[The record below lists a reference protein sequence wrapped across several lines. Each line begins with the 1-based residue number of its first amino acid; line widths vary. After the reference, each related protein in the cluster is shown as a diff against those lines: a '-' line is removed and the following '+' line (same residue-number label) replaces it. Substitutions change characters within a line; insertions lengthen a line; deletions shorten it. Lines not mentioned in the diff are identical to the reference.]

1 MKLVVLQP
9 GYFPWLGFFDQMH
22 WADMFVVYDDV
33 QYTKNDWRNRNRI
46 KGTNGPQWLTV
57 PVHHHLGELIKDV
70 AMPQDR
76 HWVKSHVNSL
86 QFAYAKAKYFDD
98 YFPRIKELIEAP
110 HKRLIDLDMALI
122 MYLKGTLG
130 IDTQILYSSR
140 MQAQRSKSQRL
151 VNICRECGAIE
162 YLTGDAARDYLD
174 MKLFEDNKIEVRYH
188 HYKHPEYPQLFGG
201 FVPYLSVVDLLFNCG
216 PESLDYL
223 TQRKGMV

>member
-9 GYFPWLGFFDQMH
+9 GYLPWLGFFDQMH
-22 WADMFVVYDDV
+22 WADLFIVYDNV

-46 KGTNGPQWLTV
+46 KGANGPQWLTV
-57 PVHHHLGELIKDV
+57 PVHFHLGDLIKDV
-70 AMPQDR
+70 PLPEDR
-76 HWVKSHVNSL
+76 RWVKSHVKSL

-98 YFPRIKELIEAP
+98 YFPQIKELIEAP
-110 HKRLIDLDMALI
+110 HERLINLDMDLI
-122 MYLKGTLG
+122 MYLKDALM
-130 IDTQILYSSR
+130 IDGQILYSSR
-140 MQAQRSKSQRL
+140 MQAEGSKSQRL
-151 VNICRECGAIE
+151 VNMCRECGATE

-174 MKLFEDNKIEVRYH
+174 MKLFEDNEIEVRYH

-223 TQRKGMV
+223 TQRKGIV